1 LSWGIK
7 TPTKGDVQTNQ
18 ERKEGAYLPYVLTLG
33 KHTKNYGKSPCLMG
47 KFTINGPCS
56 IAMLNYQRVTPWFL

>member
-18 ERKEGAYLPYVLTLG
+18 ERKEGAYLPYVLTPG